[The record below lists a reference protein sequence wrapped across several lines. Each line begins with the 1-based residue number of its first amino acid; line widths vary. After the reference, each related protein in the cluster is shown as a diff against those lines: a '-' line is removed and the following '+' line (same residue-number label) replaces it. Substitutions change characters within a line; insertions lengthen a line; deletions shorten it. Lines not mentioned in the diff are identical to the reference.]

1 MKTFVFAQHLP
12 ILQVVLPLFCAPLCV
27 LLRQKTLAWL
37 ITLIVSWGSFL
48 ISLLLLQQVLDSG
61 EIIYAI
67 GGWDAPWGIEYR
79 LDTLNA
85 FMLLIVTGIFSLVI
99 SFAHKSVL
107 KEISPEKIYL
117 FYTLILL
124 NLTGL
129 CGVIATG
136 DAFNVFVFIEISSL
150 SSYALISAGKNRQ
163 GLLAAYRYLII
174 GTIGASFILIS
185 VGLLYAMTGTLNIT
199 DIATRLS
206 DLKDTRTIA
215 TAFAFFIVGV
225 CLKFAL
231 FPLHYWLPNIY
242 AHAPSV
248 VSALLAGTTSKVFLY
263 ILLRFIFD
271 VFGADY
277 AFNFMALDSVLMI
290 IALLAILIGSISA
303 IYQDNIKKIL
313 AYSSIAQVGYII
325 LGISLVSIAGLTAGI
340 IHIFNHAL
348 IKTALFLTVACLFFR
363 FDSNLLSDLKGCGRN
378 MPWTMLAFII
388 AGLSMIG
395 IPLTAGFISK
405 WFLIIA
411 ALEYSPWLVVFILL
425 SSLLSIV
432 YVWKIIEVLYFQS
445 TPQDAKNIPYTEAP
459 LTMLL
464 PLWAIIIA
472 NIYFG
477 LNASL
482 IIEISQHA
490 ADSLMLNQ

>member
-1 MKTFVFAQHLP
+1 MQTFFITQHLP
-12 ILQVVLPLFCAPLCV
+12 VLQVVLPLFFAPLCV
-27 LLRQKTLAWL
+27 LVRQQNIAWL
-37 ITLIVSWGSFL
+37 IALIVSWGSFL
-48 ISLLLLQQVLDSG
+48 ISILLLQQVLATG
-61 EIIYAI
+61 EIIYAL

-79 LDTLNA
+79 LDTLNS
-85 FMLLIVTGIFSLVI
+85 FVLLIVTGIFSLVI

-107 KEISPEKIYL
+107 KEIAIERIYL
-117 FYTLILL
+117 FYTLVLL

-150 SSYALISAGKNRQ
+150 SSYALISAGKQRQ
-163 GLLAAYRYLII
+163 GLLSAYRYLII

-206 DLKDTRTIA
+206 ELKDTRTIA
-215 TAFAFFIVGV
+215 TAFAFLIVGV

-242 AHAPSV
+242 AYAPSV

-277 AFNFMALDSVLMI
+277 AFNTMALDSILMI
-290 IALLAILIGSISA
+290 VALLAILIGSISA

-325 LGISLVSIAGLTAGI
+325 LAISLVSISGLTAGI
-340 IHIFNHAL
+340 LHLFNHAL
-348 IKTALFLTVACLFFR
+348 IKTALFLAVACLFFR
-363 FDSNLLSDLKGCGRN
+363 FDSNLLSNLKGCGRN
-378 MPWTMLAFII
+378 MPWTMLAFVI

-395 IPLTAGFISK
+395 VPLTTGFVSK
-405 WFLIIA
+405 WFLILA
-411 ALEYSPWLVVFILL
+411 ALEYNPWLVVFILL
-425 SSLLSIV
+425 TSLLAVI
-432 YVWKIIEVLYFQS
+432 YVWKIVEVLYFQS
-445 TPQDAKNIPYTEAP
+445 TPQDAKTVPYKEAP
-459 LTMLL
+459 ITMLL
-464 PLWAIIIA
+464 PLWLIVIA

-477 LNASL
+477 LNTSL
-482 IIEISQHA
+482 VIDISQHA
-490 ADSLMLNQ
+490 AHSLMLNQ

>member
-1 MKTFVFAQHLP
+1 MKTFVIAQHLP

-27 LLRQKTLAWL
+27 LLRHKTLAWL
-37 ITLIVSWGSFL
+37 IALIASWCSFV
-48 ISLLLLQQVLDSG
+48 ISILLLQQVLASG
-61 EIIYAI
+61 EITYAM
-67 GGWDAPWGIEYR
+67 GGWDVPWGIEYR
-79 LDTLNA
+79 LDTLNS
-85 FMLLIVTGIFSLVI
+85 FVLLIVTGIFSLVM
-99 SFAHKSVL
+99 SFAYKSVL
-107 KEISPEKIYL
+107 KEISADRIYL

-136 DAFNVFVFIEISSL
+136 DAFNLFVFIEISSL
-150 SSYALISAGKNRQ
+150 SSYALISTGKQRQ

-206 DLKDTRTIA
+206 DLRDTRTIA
-215 TAFAFFIVGV
+215 TAFAFCIVGI

-242 AHAPSV
+242 AYSPSV

-277 AFNFMALDSVLMI
+277 AFNFMALDSVLII
-290 IALLAILIGSISA
+290 IALLAIFIGSLSA

-325 LGISLVSIAGLTAGI
+325 LGISLASIAGLTAGI
-340 IHIFNHAL
+340 LHLFNHAL
-348 IKTALFLTVACLFFR
+348 IKTTLFLTVACLFFR
-363 FDSNLLSDLKGCGRN
+363 FDSNLLSNLKGCGRN
-378 MPWTMLAFII
+378 MPWTMLAFVI
-388 AGLSMIG
+388 AGLSMVG
-395 IPLTAGFISK
+395 VPLTAGFISK
-405 WFLIIA
+405 WFLILA
-411 ALEYSPWLVVFILL
+411 ALEYSPWLVVFILVT
-425 SSLLSIV
+425 SLLSVI
-432 YVWKIIEVLYFQS
+432 YVWKIVEVLYFQT
-445 TPQDAKNIPYTEAP
+445 TPQDAKTIPYKEAP
-459 LTMLL
+459 ISMLL
-464 PLWAIIIA
+464 PLWVLVIA

-477 LNASL
+477 LNASFV
-482 IIEISQHA
+482 IETSQHA
-490 ADSLMLNQ
+490 ANSLMLNQ